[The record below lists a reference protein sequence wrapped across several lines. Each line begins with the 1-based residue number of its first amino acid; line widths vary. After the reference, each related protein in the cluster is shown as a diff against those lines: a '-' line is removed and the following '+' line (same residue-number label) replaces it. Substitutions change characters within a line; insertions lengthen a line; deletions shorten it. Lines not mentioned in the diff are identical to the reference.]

1 MIQKNVPREI
11 FRCSKQLSASMVA
24 QLNAAD
30 KKLLT
35 KYQTNLKI
43 LDENGNNRLI
53 KAQRLWVQ
61 YKEADCAQV
70 INQMDDRTHVALFVF
85 QCLIDKSSQREKVT
99 KQNFKL
105 IYIK

>member
-1 MIQKNVPREI
+1 M
-11 FRCSKQLSASMVA
+11 
-24 QLNAAD
+24 
-30 KKLLT
+30 LT

-61 YKEADCAQV
+61 EADCAQV

-85 QCLIDKSSQREKVT
+85 QCLIDKSSQSEKVT